1 MPRTA
6 DSQKMCSLGKKVT
19 ELLKEKGIS
28 QKELA
33 KRIYLNPIYFNQIL
47 YGKYP
52 VQMRVIIAVA
62 KELNVDALTL
72 VAEALDETK

>member
-6 DSQKMCSLGKKVT
+6 DSQKMCSFGKKVT